1 MTRRMLIALAA
12 ALACPAVVAAQEYAA
27 PPQPHFTIAPFLG
40 YAFTYTQ
47 RGTVR
52 FTDAQGTYA
61 ADYDRQV
68 QGGWMPGAMVEYHL
82 PGRFGLSAAVAYNK
96 RGEESFTT
104 DFIDVAPLYSTG
116 TKMWFLRGAITM
128 DLAEHDADD
137 LRIIHPSAHLSVGP
151 ALVREVP
158 DAASGRPASNAFA
171 LNGAAEAELPLP
183 WKGFGVRASFE
194 DYMSYLP
201 RGDIAIQ
208 LGADLTSQV
217 GHAFAAELSGGA
229 THLYV
234 MRAGLA
240 YHFNGLS
247 LPHLHLPF

>member
-1 MTRRMLIALAA
+1 MKRRMLIALAA
-12 ALACPAVVAAQEYAA
+12 ALACPAVVAAQEQAA
-27 PPQPHFTIAPFLG
+27 PPQSRFTIAPFLG
-40 YAFTYTQ
+40 YAFSYTQ

-68 QGGWMPGAMVEYHL
+68 EGGWMPGAQVEYHL
-82 PGRFGLSAAVAYNK
+82 PGRFGISAAVAYNK
-96 RGEESFTT
+96 RGEETFST

-128 DLAEHDADD
+128 DLAEPGGSDD
-137 LRIIHPSAHLSVGP
+137 LRIRHPTASLSVGP

-158 DAASGRPASNAFA
+158 EAASGRPATNAFA
-171 LNGAAEAELPLP
+171 LNAAASAELPLP
-183 WKGFGVRASFE
+183 WKGFGVRASVE

-201 RGDIAIQ
+201 RSDIAVQ

-217 GHAFAAELSGGA
+217 GHAYAADLSGGA

-234 MRAGLA
+234 LRAGLA
-240 YHFNGLS
+240 YHFDGIK
-247 LPHLHLPF
+247 LPHLPF